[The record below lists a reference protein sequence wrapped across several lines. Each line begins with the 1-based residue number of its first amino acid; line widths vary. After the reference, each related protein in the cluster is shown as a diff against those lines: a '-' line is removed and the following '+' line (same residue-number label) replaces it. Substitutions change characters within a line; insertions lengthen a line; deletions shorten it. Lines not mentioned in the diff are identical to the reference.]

1 MLIIFSFFAAGSPP
15 ADGVR
20 LTQGGILDMY
30 SGWVPLG
37 EALGCRHC
45 EGTMSDES
53 LHESDYGDWVPATAP
68 QTCTTNTTV
77 GNTTTTDV
85 ASLPTVQACR
95 VHFAMVCRRRRPHNS
110 RLRPSDLRGG

>member
-1 MLIIFSFFAAGSPP
+1 MLIIFIFFAAGSPP
-15 ADGVR
+15 ADGVP

-53 LHESDYGDWVPATAP
+53 LHESDYGDWVGLP
-68 QTCTTNTTV
+68 QNCTTNTTV